1 MNKPLALVFALALA
15 VPAMLIAAP
24 TEEGAGALPAD
35 FDPQKPWEA
44 FKDEPITLDIW
55 VDGGWPFPE
64 VTNNPDSWLR
74 QKMREDTGVTVDL
87 RPGAGWGPEGLNLFI
102 ASGEYPDIM
111 LLRQATQ
118 PTQILVENDVIYS
131 WNEIKD
137 LYGIDV
143 MTEMNINTRFNQRL
157 RYGRD
162 DLYISA
168 FYSIPDRYL
177 DSPWVV
183 KFMSGTMI
191 NDTVYEQMGRPPI
204 DSMDAM
210 VDAAVQA
217 RNMYPDRFRHPVM
230 DVRNAG
236 VENRWNLPHNIDRW
250 RVFYDLRNPEDY
262 NTAGEPHRFFFQTD
276 AFVDMLQD
284 LNHMES
290 LGLFN
295 PIIWTTTESQEK
307 LALLNRG
314 EIFIEGEDDA
324 DNVGGRTRSLQ
335 EIYPGERYAF
345 LPRFSADPAKYRN
358 YPSGRVS
365 VGWLGL
371 TLPKNKENTLRAAAY
386 VAYLMSEY
394 FQKLQQFGEE
404 GVHHDVVDGWPAMK
418 PEIQAEYQADRT
430 VAGLKYN
437 FNLWHGAFRD
447 DFWAMVKRQQEQ
459 QSMVEA
465 LNVIQPALENFQDTS
480 VSAEAAPVNYET
492 DSEEL
497 KIYSAI
503 REVLGD
509 GATRIVLQSDDVAGD
524 YAALLERIEE
534 LGVGVLNDL
543 HTQHM
548 IDFDALIEKYNY

>member
-1 MNKPLALVFALALA
+1 MNKPLTLVLALALA
-15 VPAMLIAAP
+15 VPALLLAAP
-24 TEEGAGALPAD
+24 TEEASGALPAD
-35 FDPQKPWEA
+35 FDPQMPWEA
-44 FKDEPITLDIW
+44 FKDEPITLTIW

-64 VTNNPDSWLR
+64 VTNNPESWLR
-74 QKMREDTGVTVDL
+74 QKMREETGVTVDL
-87 RPGAGWGPEGLNLFI
+87 QPGAGWGPEGLNLFI
-102 ASGEYPDIM
+102 ASGDYPDIM

-131 WNEIKD
+131 WNEIND

-157 RYGRD
+157 RYGRH

-183 KFMSGTMI
+183 KYQSGTMI

-210 VDAAVQA
+210 IDAAVQA
-217 RNMYPDRFRHPVM
+217 RDLHPERFRYPVM
-230 DVRNAG
+230 DVRNTG
-236 VENRWNLPHNIDRW
+236 LENRWNIPHTIDRW
-250 RVFYDLRNPEDY
+250 REFYDLRNPEDY

-276 AFVDMLQD
+276 AFVEMLQD
-284 LNHMES
+284 LNRMEG

-295 PIIWTTTESQEK
+295 PILWSTTESQEK

-324 DNVGGRTRSLQ
+324 DNVESRTRSMQ

-358 YPSGRVS
+358 YPSGNVS

-371 TLPKNKENTLRAAAY
+371 TLPKNKETTLRAAAY

-394 FQKLQQFGEE
+394 FQKLQQFGVE
-404 GVHHDVVDGWPAMK
+404 GVHHDLVDGWPAMK
-418 PEIQAEYQADRT
+418 PEIQEEYRADRV

-459 QSMVEA
+459 KPMVEA
-465 LNVIQPALENFQDTS
+465 LNVIRPALDNFQDTS

-492 DSEEL
+492 DSEEV

-509 GATRIVLQSDDVAGD
+509 GVTLIVLQSDDVEGD
-524 YAALLERIEE
+524 YAALMERVEE
-534 LGVGVLNDL
+534 LGVQMLNDL

-548 IDFDALIEKYNY
+548 IDFDALITQYNY

>member
-1 MNKPLALVFALALA
+1 MNKPLTLVLALALA
-15 VPAMLIAAP
+15 FPALLLAAP
-24 TEEGAGALPAD
+24 TEEASGALPAD
-35 FDPQKPWEA
+35 FDPQMPWEA
-44 FKDEPITLDIW
+44 FKDEPITLTIW

-64 VTNNPDSWLR
+64 VTNNPESWLR
-74 QKMREDTGVTVDL
+74 QKMREETGVTVDL
-87 RPGAGWGPEGLNLFI
+87 QPGAGWGPEGLNLFI
-102 ASGEYPDIM
+102 ASGDYPDIM

-157 RYGRD
+157 RYGRH

-183 KFMSGTMI
+183 KYQSGTMI

-210 VDAAVQA
+210 IDAAVQA
-217 RNMYPDRFRHPVM
+217 RDLHPERFRYPVM
-230 DVRNAG
+230 DVRNTG
-236 VENRWNLPHNIDRW
+236 LENRWNIPHTIDRW
-250 RVFYDLRNPEDY
+250 REFYDLRNPEDY

-295 PIIWTTTESQEK
+295 PIIWSTTESQEK
-307 LALLNRG
+307 LALLHRG
-314 EIFIEGEDDA
+314 EVFIEGQEDA
-324 DNVGGRTRSLQ
+324 DNVGGITDRMQ
-335 EIYPGERYAF
+335 EIYSGERYAF

-371 TLPKNKENTLRAAAY
+371 TLPKNKETTLRAAAY

-394 FQKLQQFGEE
+394 FQKLQQFGDE
-404 GVHHDVVDGWPAMK
+404 GVHHDLVDGWPAMK
-418 PEIQAEYQADRT
+418 PAIQEEYRADGT
-430 VAGLKYN
+430 AATLKYN

-447 DFWAMVKRQQEQ
+447 DFWAMVKRQRERKE
-459 QSMVEA
+459 MVEA
-465 LNVIQPALENFQDTS
+465 LNVIRPALENFQDTS
-480 VSAEAAPVNYET
+480 VSAEAAPLNYET

-524 YAALLERIEE
+524 YAALLARVEE